1 MSYKRFHEGPL
12 WSLEVRQGQPTDRKS
27 ALGLLSRLSG
37 TNISLIFYGK
47 VLTSSI
53 IFQIFYNIFS
63 KTERWDESGFL
74 CLGNVCR
81 GVIKIFYGDS
91 DRSLIMSNH
100 FTTQHRISNCAQQNF
115 TKVTTLRIV
124 LLGSVYDLVM
134 RIRFWIFIKQ
144 FNLTN
149 SWFLWLTF
157 NEMLLYLRVVRINTN

>member
-1 MSYKRFHEGPL
+1 MYHVARRGRCNVIFHLLARSDHWLNDLQPLHCWHSIMSYKRCYEGPL

-81 GVIKIFYGDS
+81 GVIKIFYGGW

-115 TKVTTLRIV
+115 TEVTTSNCPI
-124 LLGSVYDLVM
+124 G
-134 RIRFWIFIKQ
+134 
-144 FNLTN
+144 
-149 SWFLWLTF
+149 
-157 NEMLLYLRVVRINTN
+157 